1 MCLAQQVGGG
11 GGGGG
16 GGGLPPLPLPLATAL
31 GDSVLVE
38 HNYSSVIYLS
48 RNGFRTNRI
57 GLSSI
62 VFDFVRL
69 VPR

>member
-1 MCLAQQVGGG
+1 MCLAQQVRGEGQ
-11 GGGGG
+11 
-16 GGGLPPLPLPLATAL
+16 LPPLPPPLATAL

-38 HNYSSVIYLS
+38 NNYSSVIYLS

>member
-1 MCLAQQVGGG
+1 MCLAQQVRGRGRG
-11 GGGGG
+11 Q
-16 GGGLPPLPLPLATAL
+16 LPPLPLPLATAL

>member
-1 MCLAQQVGGG
+1 MCLAQQVRGEGGG
-11 GGGGG
+11 QLAP
-16 GGGLPPLPLPLATAL
+16 LPPPLATAL

-38 HNYSSVIYLS
+38 NNYSSVIYLS